1 MLVLAIPA
9 ALAFLAIVRWPMFGA
24 CLFLGLTPL
33 IVGIA
38 RGAVSGVLRPNELL
52 LLLLAAALGVRIV
65 LLALC
70 QRYRLP
76 RFDRMDLLILGLI
89 ATGSLMPLAWL
100 MLRGL
105 TPTQD
110 DILYAAVFCK
120 YYVLYRIFRGAVV
133 TPRQVG
139 FCLLVSLATGAI
151 VGALAILQVSGLFGV
166 AEFLH
171 RTYDQ
176 PFEADTGVMVERGT
190 STIASAFGLAD
201 VMMMNLIIALH
212 MLHRGLRPR
221 VLLGGAAAVFV
232 FGAVAAGEISGY
244 IGLLVTVLAY
254 GVVTRTLHR
263 LLPAGLA
270 GLGVVVIPLWSV
282 VGTRLSGFS
291 RSSGVPSSWTSRWE
305 NLSRFFLPPLFD
317 ENGWILGVQPAARVP
332 APENWRVFVYI
343 ESGYMWLL
351 WTGGIPL
358 LIAYFTFL
366 ALGMRS
372 LRRVVRARSDAVGT
386 AAMVCLCYIVT
397 LLVLTMFD
405 PHLTL
410 RGTADLFFPLLAMSQ
425 VGVGVPRTNSARAAM
440 PLRAAASRPSHAAA
454 ISGALP

>member
-9 ALAFLAIVRWPMFGA
+9 ALAFVAIIGWPVFGA
-24 CLFLGLTPL
+24 CLFLGMTPL

-38 RGAVSGVLRPNELL
+38 RDTMSGVLRPNEVL
-52 LLLLAAALGVRIV
+52 LLLLAAALGIRIV

-100 MLRGL
+100 MLRGIQS
-105 TPTQD
+105 TQD
-110 DILYAAVFCK
+110 DVLYAGVFVK
-120 YYVLYRIFRGAVV
+120 YYVLYRFFRGAVV

-139 FCLLVSLATGAI
+139 FCLVVSLTTGAI
-151 VGALAILQVSGLFGV
+151 VGVVAILQVSGLFGV

-176 PFEADTGVMVERGT
+176 PFEADPGVMVERGT
-190 STIASAFGLAD
+190 STIASAFGLGD

-221 VLLGGAAAVFV
+221 VLLCPAAAVFV

-244 IGLLVTVLAY
+244 IGLLVLVLAY
-254 GVVTRTLHR
+254 GAVTRTLHR

-270 GLGVVVIPLWSV
+270 ALGVVAIPLWSV

-291 RSSGVPSSWTSRWE
+291 RSSGVPSSWTARWQ
-305 NLSRFFLPPLFD
+305 NLSNFFLPQLFD
-317 ENGWILGVQPAARVP
+317 QNGWILGVQPAARVA
-332 APENWRVFVYI
+332 APETWRTFVYI
-343 ESGYMWLL
+343 ESGYLWVL

-366 ALGMRS
+366 TAGMRT
-372 LRRVVRARSDAVGT
+372 LLRVVRARSDAVST

-397 LLVLTMFD
+397 LFVLTMFD

-425 VGVGVPRTNSARAAM
+425 VGVGVPRTNSASAAM
-440 PLRAAASRPSHAAA
+440 PLHAAASRLSHSAA
-454 ISGALP
+454 ISGALR